1 MCVQNVDMLHLEL
14 KTRTKFM
21 DDIRDSFEVL
31 LSVNLI
37 KANDDTF
44 SENIS
49 RLTECYDE
57 FSQDEVK
64 AKIKILRRIL

>member
-1 MCVQNVDMLHLEL
+1 
-14 KTRTKFM
+14 M

>member
-1 MCVQNVDMLHLEL
+1 MLHSEL